1 MIQKWEWIALAL
13 SSLIVLAISVLTYVK
28 RTRRERM
35 FRPDVYHELSSQF
48 EDVTRMHDRFV
59 HRRRGDFFDKW
70 GDDIHQ
76 KFRDSGATVAIAHGL
91 WDVLTLGGSARRRAK
106 ANELEA
112 AAYLAQSMED
122 VNLRA
127 SENMKTC
134 VASTAARINHG
145 FKLLRASRR
154 IIDPLIS
161 EVNNDASPA
170 LVGRFVKL
178 EARVRNLSVRHTQ
191 FLEIAT
197 AAGAGTA
204 TAVGLWGAVQVA
216 GYASTHTAMLGLY
229 GAAAHNAGWAWFGG
243 GSLATGGGGM
253 ALGHVILPGV
263 GIAVTWGVLITRLHQ
278 VANQMEKQ
286 ISEIEHWNNSNMPV
300 LTSFVAVEQKY
311 RLGAEEFR
319 SALDDL
325 DFFVRRAN
333 RKLRPFGI
341 FSDWRRKR
349 RASKGGSYYSA
360 DEVTIVDALAST
372 VDTFLSRLPVSHMRE
387 A

>member
-1 MIQKWEWIALAL
+1 
-13 SSLIVLAISVLTYVK
+13 
-28 RTRRERM
+28 
-35 FRPDVYHELSSQF
+35 
-48 EDVTRMHDRFV
+48 
-59 HRRRGDFFDKW
+59 
-70 GDDIHQ
+70 
-76 KFRDSGATVAIAHGL
+76 
-91 WDVLTLGGSARRRAK
+91 
-106 ANELEA
+106 
-112 AAYLAQSMED
+112 
-122 VNLRA
+122 
-127 SENMKTC
+127 
-134 VASTAARINHG
+134 
-145 FKLLRASRR
+145 
-154 IIDPLIS
+154 
-161 EVNNDASPA
+161 
-170 LVGRFVKL
+170 
-178 EARVRNLSVRHTQ
+178 
-191 FLEIAT
+191 
-197 AAGAGTA
+197 
-204 TAVGLWGAVQVA
+204 
-216 GYASTHTAMLGLY
+216 MLGLY